1 MPLPAAVNVIPMT
14 VIKGMSCPGN
24 ADAFPA
30 CTREIAASLKPL
42 SH

>member
-1 MPLPAAVNVIPMT
+1 MPLPAAVHVVPMT
-14 VIKGMSCPGN
+14 VIEGMSCPGI